1 MTDVKFVQQSSIRSS
16 RPAASLV
23 GISLG
28 GTVGGGAKP
37 PGLARR
43 SIDRLRGVIRR
54 RPMAAR
60 IMGIACLFSV
70 GWFLLMAPLFIA
82 QQ

>member
-1 MTDVKFVQQSSIRSS
+1 MNDANFIKRPAMGVS

-23 GISLG
+23 SITVG
-28 GTVGGGAKP
+28 GTVGGGTRPA
-37 PGLARR
+37 GIVRR
-43 SIDRLRGVIRR
+43 NLDRVRSVVRR
-54 RPMAAR
+54 RPLAAR
-60 IMGIACLFSV
+60 TLGIVCIAMI